1 MKTKHILVFMLVTM
15 GLILGGPL
23 FARDWRDIPLRDVVG
38 GTSDFP
44 GKFCRLVPYMH

>member
-1 MKTKHILVFMLVTM
+1 MVQEDAMKTKHILVFTLV
-15 GLILGGPL
+15 
-23 FARDWRDIPLRDVVG
+23 ARDWRDIPLRDVAG